1 MKAWENGGL
10 SSVAGGK
17 GNRGDH
23 SEAPFLRQLLRLSSP
38 ALATPRGRHSAE
50 SWELKE
56 GGENPDIRGGRGRE
70 KRSRQRWVE
79 GGRALTRRRGD
90 ELLGLGPRAA
100 GVQWGATETPV
111 GRIKRFALFFRSP
124 FSCSFIF
131 FLLLFSNVSG
141 ALPARLTLCWARSF
155 P

>member
-1 MKAWENGGL
+1 MGERGP
-10 SSVAGGK
+10 VIRCCRREGK
-17 GNRGDH
+17 QGRPLG
-23 SEAPFLRQLLRLSSP
+23 S
-38 ALATPRGRHSAE
+38 ALPSAAATAVEPSTRHATPRGRHSAE

-111 GRIKRFALFFRSP
+111 GRIKHFALFFRSP